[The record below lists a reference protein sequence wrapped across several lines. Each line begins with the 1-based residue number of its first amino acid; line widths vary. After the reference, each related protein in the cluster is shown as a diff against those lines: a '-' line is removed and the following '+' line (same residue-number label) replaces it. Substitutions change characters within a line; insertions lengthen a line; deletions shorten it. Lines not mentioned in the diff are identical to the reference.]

1 MSEATTENVNPET
14 VATEAE
20 IEAKA
25 KNPANAEAA
34 KWRHAAKEREAALVA
49 AQTELAA
56 LKAKEAAREQ
66 EHLATQG
73 KFKELFEAQV
83 PKIKDLETKAQAY
96 DNYVQARIAQLESAV
111 PAETLAKVP
120 GLTGD
125 ARIAVLEL
133 LVDQQTSAAAK
144 VKPNVATPNVN
155 SPGPTASSLAQRTKL
170 SLSEAGL
177 QMSRI
182 ASDPKLSFA
191 EKAKQMEAIRLQS
204 S

>member
-1 MSEATTENVNPET
+1 MSEATENVNPD
-14 VATEAE
+14 VVVSEAE
-20 IEAKA
+20 AEAKV

-34 KWRHAAKEREAALVA
+34 KWRHTAKEREAALVA

-56 LKAKEAAREQ
+56 LKAKEAESEKNR
-66 EHLATQG
+66 LAEQG
-73 KFKELFEAQV
+73 KFKELFESQV
-83 PKIKDLETKAQAY
+83 PKIKELETKAQAY
-96 DNYVQARIAQLESAV
+96 DNYVQSRITQLEGAL

-133 LVDQQTSAAAK
+133 LVDQQTFAAAK
-144 VKPNVATPNVN
+144 VKPNVVTPNVN
-155 SPGPTASSLAQRTKL
+155 SPGPTASSLAQGTKL

-191 EKAKQMEAIRLQS
+191 EKAKQLEAIRLQS
-204 S
+204 

>member
-1 MSEATTENVNPET
+1 VSEATTENVNPET
-14 VATEAE
+14 VATETEAE
-20 IEAKA
+20 TKA

-34 KWRHAAKEREAALVA
+34 KWRHTVKERDAALA
-49 AQTELAA
+49 AVQAELAA
-56 LKAKEAAREQ
+56 LKAKEAETEKAR
-66 EHLATQG
+66 LAEQG
-73 KFKELFEAQV
+73 KFKELFESQV
-83 PKIKDLETKAQAY
+83 PKIKELETKAQAY
-96 DNYVQARIAQLESAV
+96 DNYVQSRITQLEGAL

-144 VKPNVATPNVN
+144 VKPTVATPNVN
-155 SPGPTASSLAQRTKL
+155 SPGPTASSLAQGTKL

-191 EKAKQMEAIRLQS
+191 EKAKQLEAIRLQS
-204 S
+204 